1 MRMTR
6 EEKSGSLQAA
16 VHYYIQFLTKI
27 DISKKKPQT
36 SFIKKIPANFK
47 LLLRTGKHM
56 VELRKEQKP
65 T

>member
-27 DISKKKPQT
+27 DICKKKKPQT

-56 VELRKEQKP
+56 VEV
-65 T
+65 TG